1 METSPESQPV
11 ATPVPAFRRA
21 FRFIFSPKNL
31 IRLGV
36 LAGLVLL
43 FYVVENWRGKRAW
56 ETHKR
61 ELEARGESFDPK
73 AFFPPMVPDA
83 ENILKVPGFDVWLT
97 RGHKGHDPKKLK
109 PLLPSLQD
117 ARPLKRPPLF
127 ELHIWL
133 DSDGAPPADAIPAAR
148 LSSLDDLLRLAGV
161 RAFAAPGTADT
172 GLWFPLR
179 LAGVRAFAAPDDGG
193 VILGSRPDLKPRRF
207 IVRMAGKPDLSTPE
221 KVGKLFP
228 ASRIGIR
235 LELTDEKNVFRGSG
249 FSVLVAEDVLELFR
263 QHAAEVDA
271 FREAFRRPHARFDND
286 LSEPPYAWPVMHFV
300 NTRAIAQTMS
310 AHAKAC
316 LLLGRPGAAMSDL
329 AILARLMTYLRES
342 SPSLVS
348 AMVAAV
354 IAGLYV
360 DVVADG
366 MSEGLWQEPQWIE
379 IQEQLRRFELLK
391 DVTQA
396 SRFGERAVSNV
407 LLETT
412 SKAGVAAFLDRE
424 FWAKGVDSIDL
435 YYLLAPRGWFYQN
448 QLLNS
453 HLTQQFLDAVDVKG
467 QRIDPAK
474 VGADTHTRDQA
485 FERTTPYNY
494 LVGWMS
500 PHYNAVSKNLAA
512 QQTQINLARVACA
525 LERHRKANGG
535 YPDSLAVLAP
545 AFIDI
550 VPHDIVNGQPL
561 KYRRTEEGRYLLY
574 SVAWNC
580 KDDGGSPDS
589 PDWTWPAPKK

>member
-161 RAFAAPGTADT
+161 RAFAAP
-172 GLWFPLR
+172 
-179 LAGVRAFAAPDDGG
+179 DDGG

-249 FSVLVAEDVLELFR
+249 LSVLVAEDVLELFR

-286 LSEPPYAWPVMHFV
+286 LSDDPITWPIV
-300 NTRAIAQTMS
+300 NSVFTRSIAQTMS

-396 SRFGERAVSNV
+396 IRLGERPAKGFFVQDMSGMAGARV
-407 LLETT
+407 FT
-412 SKAGVAAFLDRE
+412 SPGE
-424 FWAKGVDSIDL
+424 IWPKGVDSIDL
-435 YYLLAPRGWFYQN
+435 YLLLAPRGWIYQN

-453 HLTQQFLDAVDVKG
+453 HLTQQFLNAVDVKG

-580 KDDGGSPDS
+580 KDDGGRSAGPNLSSRDS
-589 PDWTWPAPKK
+589 ADWTWPAPKK

>member
-97 RGHKGHDPKKLK
+97 KGHDPKKIK

-148 LSSLDDLLRLAGV
+148 LSSLDDL
-161 RAFAAPGTADT
+161 
-172 GLWFPLR
+172 LR

-249 FSVLVAEDVLELFR
+249 LSVLVAEDVLELFR

-342 SPSLVS
+342 ESSLGS
-348 AMVAAV
+348 AMIAVV

-396 SRFGERAVSNV
+396 IRLGERPSLGP
-407 LLETT
+407 LLEGLSRMAGARVFT
-412 SKAGVAAFLDRE
+412 SPGE
-424 FWAKGVDSIDL
+424 IWPKGVDRYL
-435 YYLLAPRGWFYQN
+435 LLAPRGWIYQN

-474 VGADTHTRDQA
+474 VGAANHTMDQA

-494 LVGWMS
+494 PASEFTPLYIKVF
-500 PHYNAVSKNLAA
+500 PNLAA
-512 QQTQINLARVACA
+512 KQTQINLARVACA

-535 YPDSLAVLAP
+535 YADSLAVLAP

-580 KDDGGSPDS
+580 KDDGGSAVPILWS
-589 PDWTWPAPKK
+589 HNSADWTWPAPKK

>member
-161 RAFAAPGTADT
+161 RAFAAP
-172 GLWFPLR
+172 
-179 LAGVRAFAAPDDGG
+179 DDGG

-249 FSVLVAEDVLELFR
+249 LSVLVAEDVLELFR

-286 LSEPPYAWPVMHFV
+286 LSDDPLTWPIV
-300 NTRAIAQTMS
+300 NSVFTLTIAQTMS

-342 SPSLVS
+342 SSSLWS
-348 AMVAAV
+348 AMIVAA

-379 IQEQLRRFELLK
+379 IQQQLGGFELLK

-407 LLETT
+407 FFETL

-424 FWAKGVDSIDL
+424 FWAGMLDRPSL
-435 YYLLAPRGWFYQN
+435 SFYLFVPRGWFYQN

-467 QRIDPAK
+467 QLIDPAK
-474 VGADTHTRDQA
+474 VGAATHTRDQA
-485 FERTTPYNY
+485 FERMTPYNV
-494 LVGWMS
+494 LANVMS
-500 PHYNAVSKNLAA
+500 PNYIKVFQNLAA

-580 KDDGGSPDS
+580 KDDGGRSAGPNLSSRDS
-589 PDWTWPAPKK
+589 ADWTWPAPKK